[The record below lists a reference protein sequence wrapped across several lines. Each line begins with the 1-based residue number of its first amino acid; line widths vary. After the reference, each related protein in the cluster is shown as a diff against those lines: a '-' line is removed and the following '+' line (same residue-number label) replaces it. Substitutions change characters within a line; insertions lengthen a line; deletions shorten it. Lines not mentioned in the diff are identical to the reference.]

1 MQKQKEIQIFSFQY
15 DVMPRLIDYIE
26 DIVEEDK
33 RKELKLEEDNLKKG
47 IIKEKT
53 TNKVPHPRQ
62 ETLDR
67 LRKHGGF
74 CSAFSLLILTSTLL
88 SKIPKKDQSLSSE
101 SKTVRD
107 DYETISHL
115 FEIVAR
121 RNTLKRG
128 EEQACDAACERIIN
142 YLFSIQ
148 IIVDTQKT
156 DREILHPE
164 EDIQGKKKYISY
176 YEAVQISVSDKKT
189 TDAETHQALSL
200 EFQVIGYAEEESNL
214 KKFIEFIPEDRIYS
228 IGIHD
233 ANDVALQEDGHTIG
247 LLKTVEKGFTVYYFV
262 DQNGEHIRTELNN
275 IDEVVDEI
283 LIAAR
288 KVKCHDGILIQCQSL
303 KLNLEGL
310 ESKPAQYP
318 EKRALLDSVHVAPEK
333 NILCNTYAA
342 INYDT
347 ESAEFYQEKQQFSKP
362 NYIEKLDDQDEEFE
376 EILSFIFPKLNFP
389 ASLDDK
395 VITVSAKF
403 LKPELINSLNIL
415 VKEMESPIKFERD
428 AKKEDGVII
437 HNLTRESLKEATKSP
452 KFSELVTLA
461 NGEREKYSSKS
472 SGKLSLKSNYSQRF
486 LVPNQKANQKED
498 SSKTISSGIR

>member
-1 MQKQKEIQIFSFQY
+1 M
-15 DVMPRLIDYIE
+15 
-26 DIVEEDK
+26 
-33 RKELKLEEDNLKKG
+33 
-47 IIKEKT
+47 
-53 TNKVPHPRQ
+53 
-62 ETLDR
+62 
-67 LRKHGGF
+67 
-74 CSAFSLLILTSTLL
+74 
-88 SKIPKKDQSLSSE
+88 
-101 SKTVRD
+101 
-107 DYETISHL
+107 
-115 FEIVAR
+115 
-121 RNTLKRG
+121 
-128 EEQACDAACERIIN
+128 
-142 YLFSIQ
+142 
-148 IIVDTQKT
+148 
-156 DREILHPE
+156 
-164 EDIQGKKKYISY
+164 
-176 YEAVQISVSDKKT
+176 
-189 TDAETHQALSL
+189 SL